1 MDMNQKNRRSFV
13 SFGFLS
19 FGLSAA
25 LVFQNGAVKAQSPCT
40 QSEVD
45 QFLKQIETL
54 EQDQIDALA
63 ECGSVAVSPLVNALS
78 SSNAQVV
85 YEATNVLYA
94 IGPDAT
100 QAVPKLVEILLN
112 HPKADNREYAALAL
126 QSIQP
131 SDRATIDALLQAF
144 EQDLSSS
151 VRQAASQGLAANS
164 QGERYV
170 IDILFGSLTIA
181 VLTRI
186 RDRSITQAY

>member
-1 MDMNQKNRRSFV
+1 M
-13 SFGFLS
+13 
-19 FGLSAA
+19 
-25 LVFQNGAVKAQSPCT
+25 
-40 QSEVD
+40 
-45 QFLKQIETL
+45 L

-151 VRQAASQGLAANS
+151 VRHLRVMSGLA
-164 QGERYV
+164 
-170 IDILFGSLTIA
+170 LFGTFKA
-181 VLTRI
+181 VSWDLKAFTALR
-186 RDRSITQAY
+186 RDSMLFSTFSY